1 MKSKFPGKS
10 QFVVTYELI
19 FWQKHF
25 YFSASKVSYHGDN
38 VRVASLQ
45 LGEWVLMKFSPING
59 PCARADEYAGW
70 LLGPG
75 ENVPLRK
82 HTNRHQTRGHPSP
95 ENWQSEINSIIFDK
109 APILIHM
116 DGWMDGWMD
125 IISNSNNWNNKEI
138 CFPSISTN
146 CKVIHRKFK
155 ENLSNHFRNPCESF
169 HYFR

>member
-1 MKSKFPGKS
+1 MYLCRFLCPLKPNKIFFLFFEQAIEPFGHWTKEEIMKSKFPGKS

-45 LGEWVLMKFSPING
+45 LGEWVLMKCSPING
-59 PCARADEYAGW
+59 PGARADEYAGW

-109 APILIHM
+109 APILIYMDESNGCM
-116 DGWMDGWMD
+116 DGCN
-125 IISNSNNWNNKEI
+125 I
-138 CFPSISTN
+138 
-146 CKVIHRKFK
+146 
-155 ENLSNHFRNPCESF
+155 
-169 HYFR
+169 